1 MALTGLVDNQRF
13 LRTDKPA
20 LINGVNYGD
29 GKLIINGRYDY
40 QPLNGL
46 VWDDETNQ
54 ICNTEFVTD
63 YSRKIYEVNSG
74 TITLIENRVYKI
86 LIDKDTTFVLPIPK
100 NKNINNEIMVTIYY
114 TMGTVDFGSDTFFD
128 GEVPS
133 FSNGNYNIYYDFD
146 PLQDKWVAGV
156 LAV

>member
-74 TITLIENRVYKI
+74 TITLIENRAYKI

-100 NKNINNEIMVTIYY
+100 NKNINKHMFTK
-114 TMGTVDFGSDTFFD
+114 
-128 GEVPS
+128 
-133 FSNGNYNIYYDFD
+133 
-146 PLQDKWVAGV
+146 QK
-156 LAV
+156 